1 MLGFDKWLNRVAL
14 GSQILLVI
22 IALITI
28 KYTVIPL
35 YQKELSSEELAK
47 AQIQLGNVQAKINEL
62 TSNVASKELSLIST
76 SKKLNEAEGAERS
89 SRESLAVLNKELSV
103 QLKILADLKGDA
115 EQLTRSHRPHFQAG
129 FFQPAGLILRFS
141 SRFLPSFC

>member
-115 EQLTRSHRPHFQAG
+115 EQ
-129 FFQPAGLILRFS
+129 
-141 SRFLPSFC
+141 